1 MSMKLAACSLLLP
14 LVLAALLH
22 PADVVAVGDGTP
34 DRGGGG
40 FSLRLVPSHG
50 WNRSIHVD
58 DDGFVHLNE
67 HPTTALRPPM
77 HTQIGGKYSVVTTV
91 GTGAGRRTYVLA
103 LDMTSSE
110 LWMQCKPVQKP
121 FAQQPPP
128 FEPAKSPSFRHV
140 PGNSRLCL
148 PPAHGHR
155 PTVQDPCKFR
165 SFGLNGTD
173 ARGVLSNETLAFA
186 AAGQEAEV
194 AGVVIGCTH
203 SSDGFN
209 FNSHGVLAGV
219 LGLGRQ
225 APSLIWT
232 LGQHRHVAV
241 QVHRFSYCLPSHG
254 SPDHHTFLRFGDDI
268 PHTQHMVST
277 KILYTS
283 FTTSR
288 DFSAYF
294 VSLTGVSVGGRQL
307 DLEHIGELFKRHIHG
322 GRWTGGCAFDAGTAA
337 MVMVAPAYEKL
348 KDAVLEHLKPLG
360 VPTVSRVEYHL
371 CFRTTS
377 QLWQH
382 LPTVTLQFAEPEAR
396 LVLPP
401 QRLFV
406 AVGHDICLAVVR
418 SNDITIIGAMQQV
431 DKRFV
436 YDVRDGRIYFAPENG
451 CHADAGHQI

>member
-1 MSMKLAACSLLLP
+1 MSMKLAACALLLP
-14 LVLAALLH
+14 LVLAVLLH

-34 DRGGGG
+34 GRGGGG
-40 FSLRLVPSHG
+40 FSL
-50 WNRSIHVD
+50 IHVD

-67 HPTTALRPPM
+67 HATTALRPPM
-77 HTQIGGKYSVVTTV
+77 HTQVEGKYSVVTTV

-103 LDMTSSE
+103 LDMTSNL

-140 PGNSRLCL
+140 PGNSRFCL
-148 PPAHGHR
+148 PPAYGHQ
-155 PTVQDPCKFR
+155 PTVRDPCKFH
-165 SFGLNGTD
+165 STGLDGTD
-173 ARGVLSNETLAFA
+173 ARGVLSRETLAFGA
-186 AAGQEAEV
+186 SAGQEAEV
-194 AGVVIGCTH
+194 AGVVIGCAH
-203 SSDGFN
+203 NSEGFN

-232 LGQHRHVAV
+232 LGQQRHGGV

-254 SPDHHTFLRFGDDI
+254 SPDHHSFLRFGDDV
-268 PHTQHMVST
+268 PDTQHMVST
-277 KILYTS
+277 RILYMTS
-283 FTTSR
+283 TISR

-294 VSLTGVSVGGRQL
+294 VALTGVSVAGRQL
-307 DLEHIGELFKRHIHG
+307 HDIRELFKRHMHG
-322 GRWTGGCAFDAGTAA
+322 QEWTSGCAFDAGTPT
-337 MVMVAPAYEKL
+337 MVMIRPAYAKL
-348 KDAVLEHLKPLG
+348 KDAVVKHLEPLG
-360 VPTVSRVEYHL
+360 VPT
-371 CFRTTS
+371 
-377 QLWQH
+377 LWQH
-382 LPTVTLQFAEPEAR
+382 LPTVTLHFGENEAR

-406 AVGHDICLAVVR
+406 AVGQDICLAVVR
-418 SNDITIIGAMQQV
+418 SYDFTIIGAMQQV

-436 YDVRDGRIYFAPENG
+436 YDVRAGRIYFAPENA

>member
-1 MSMKLAACSLLLP
+1 MSMRFAARALLLP
-14 LVLAALLH
+14 LVIAALLH
-22 PADVVAVGDGTP
+22 PADVVA
-34 DRGGGG
+34 GGG
-40 FSLRLVPSHG
+40 FSLRLVPSPG
-50 WNRSIHVD
+50 SNRSIHVD

-67 HPTTALRPPM
+67 DAATALRPPM
-77 HTQIGGKYSVVTTV
+77 HTQIGGKYSVVTSV

-103 LDMTSSE
+103 LDMTSSK

-140 PGNSRLCL
+140 PGNSRFCL
-148 PPAHGHR
+148 SPAHGHR

-165 SFGLNGTD
+165 SIGLHGID

-203 SSDGFN
+203 SSEGFD

-232 LGQHRHVAV
+232 LGQHRHGAV

-254 SPDHHTFLRFGDDI
+254 SPDHHSFLRFGDDI

-277 KILYTS
+277 RILYMS

-294 VSLTGVSVGGRQL
+294 VTLAGVSVGGRQL
-307 DLEHIGELFKRHIHG
+307 PHIGELFKRHLHG

-348 KDAVLEHLKPLG
+348 KDAVVDHLKPLR
-360 VPTVSRVEYHL
+360 VSIVSRVEYHL
-371 CFRTTS
+371 CFRATS

-382 LPTVTLQFAEPEAR
+382 LPTVTLPFAEAEAR
-396 LVLPP
+396 LVPPP
-401 QRLFV
+401 QRLVV
-406 AVGHDICLAVVR
+406 AVGHDICLAVVQ

-436 YDVRDGRIYFAPENG
+436 YDVRAGRIYFAPENA